1 MVTPRGGLCSS
12 RNITVASSIHDK
24 RAINFV
30 NGDKEALRLVYI
42 EASQN
47 NKRST
52 LPNTSVGLGLEQRMS
67 LIDKLKKLWA
77 WLTPPA
83 KAAADD
89 SPYRELTPVDAEDI
103 ATKYRLREE
112 GARLGAG
119 GVPAID
125 AKGPVGAEASALVEI
140 ETARLA
146 YQAWGSHRLNALD
159 SEIDAW
165 DIRHDINAALIADET
180 FKNKA
185 AALITTE
192 KQVLDQLSAKMTER
206 ENELKKFKEKNQLD
220 RSCMAPTTAAKMLIH
235 AILLFVLIGESFANA
250 TFFQQGLAGGLLD
263 GMTMALVFAAINL
276 LPAYFIGK
284 WLLPYKNHCESNK
297 RLTGYL
303 GIALWIFLAI
313 IIALIVAHYRNALIA
328 QSDDPA
334 TQAWNS
340 LFGSPFSLG
349 NLNSLMLF
357 ILSLFFSLIA
367 LIDGYKTV
375 DPYPGYDIVNERL
388 ESAQSDYAEEVN
400 EVLASL
406 EGFKKEE
413 LDKVNSTVHR
423 SSGVNGA
430 LAALINEKESAG
442 QRLQAAMTH
451 ASAAADAVVQ
461 IFRAENSLARRP
473 GEDPKYFSKS
483 PELKKIEIPNFD
495 TTQSVALRDELSDKV
510 TELVDQAQ
518 NIVQRIEKAFNSDYN
533 TLKPLAE
540 QFK

>member
-1 MVTPRGGLCSS
+1 ML
-12 RNITVASSIHDK
+12 I
-24 RAINFV
+24 
-30 NGDKEALRLVYI
+30 
-42 EASQN
+42 
-47 NKRST
+47 
-52 LPNTSVGLGLEQRMS
+52 
-67 LIDKLKKLWA
+67 IDKLKKIWA
-77 WLTPPA
+77 WLTPPSIR
-83 KAAADD
+83 AAED
-89 SPYRELTPVDAEDI
+89 SPYRELTPVNVEDI

-119 GVPAID
+119 AVPAVD

-165 DIRHDINAALIADET
+165 DIRHEINAALIADET

-192 KQVLDQLSAKMTER
+192 KQVLDQLSARVVER
-206 ENELKKFKEKNQLD
+206 ERELRKFKEKNQLD
-220 RSCMAPTTAAKMLIH
+220 RSCLEPTTAAKMLIH
-235 AILLFVLIGESFANA
+235 AILLFVLVGESFANA

-263 GMTMALVFAAINL
+263 GMGMALVFAAINL
-276 LPAYFIGK
+276 APAYFIGK
-284 WLLPYKNHCESNK
+284 WLLPYKNHCEGGK
-297 RLTGYL
+297 RTTGYL
-303 GIALWIFLAI
+303 GIALWTLLAVV
-313 IIALIVAHYRNALIA
+313 IALIVAHYRNALIA

-340 LFGSPFSLG
+340 LFGHPFALG

-357 ILSLFFSLIA
+357 IMSIFFSLVA

-375 DPYPGYDIVNERL
+375 DPYPGYGIVHERL
-388 ESAQSDYAEEVN
+388 ESAQNDYAEEVN
-400 EVLASL
+400 GVLESL
-406 EGFKKEE
+406 ETFKKEE
-413 LDKVNSTVHR
+413 LDKVNATVHR

-451 ASAAADAVVQ
+451 ASAAADAVAQV
-461 IFRAENSLARRP
+461 FRAENSLARRP
-473 GEDPKYFSKS
+473 GEDPKYFTKS
-483 PELKKIEIPNFD
+483 PELKKIEIPSFD
-495 TTQSVALRDELSDKV
+495 TSQSVTLRNELGQKV
-510 TELVDQAQ
+510 TQLVDQAQ
-518 NIVQRIEKAFNSDYN
+518 NIVQRIEKAFNQDYN

>member
-1 MVTPRGGLCSS
+1 ML
-12 RNITVASSIHDK
+12 
-24 RAINFV
+24 
-30 NGDKEALRLVYI
+30 
-42 EASQN
+42 
-47 NKRST
+47 
-52 LPNTSVGLGLEQRMS
+52 S
-67 LIDKLKKLWA
+67 LSHRLKKLLG
-77 WLTPPA
+77 WLTPPT
-83 KAAADD
+83 KALAEE
-89 SPYRELTPVDAEDI
+89 SRYRELSPVDVEDI
-103 ATKYRLREE
+103 AAKYRLREE

-119 GVPAID
+119 AVPAID
-125 AKGPVGAEASALVEI
+125 ARGPVGAEASALVEI
-140 ETARLA
+140 ETARLT

-159 SEIDAW
+159 SEIDSW

-192 KQVLDQLSAKMTER
+192 KQVLDQLSAKMAER
-206 ENELKKFKEKNQLD
+206 ERELLKFKEKNQLD
-220 RSCMAPTTAAKMLIH
+220 RSCTAPTAAAKMLIH
-235 AILLFVLIGESFANA
+235 AILLIILILESFANA

-263 GMTMALVFAAINL
+263 GMTMALAFAAINL

-284 WLLPYKNHCESNK
+284 SLLPYKNHCESNK
-297 RLTGYL
+297 RVIGYL
-303 GIALWIFLAI
+303 GIALWILIAVV
-313 IIALIVAHYRNALIA
+313 IALIVAHYRNALIT

-340 LFGSPFSLG
+340 LFGSPFALG

-357 ILSLFFSLIA
+357 MLSVFFSLIA
-367 LIDGYKTV
+367 LVDGYKTV
-375 DPYPGYDIVNERL
+375 DPYPGFGIVTERL
-388 ESAQSDYAEEVN
+388 ESAQNDKAEEVN
-400 EVLASL
+400 SVLASL
-406 EGFKKEE
+406 EAFKKEE

-451 ASAAADAVVQ
+451 ASAAAEALVQ

-473 GEDPKYFSKS
+473 GEDPKYFSRI
-483 PELKKIEIPNFD
+483 PELKKIELPNFD
-495 TTQSVALRDELSDKV
+495 TSQSIALRDDLSENV
-510 TELVDQAQ
+510 TKLVDQAQ
-518 NIVQRIEKAFNSDYN
+518 SIVQRIEKAFNSDYN

>member
-1 MVTPRGGLCSS
+1 
-12 RNITVASSIHDK
+12 
-24 RAINFV
+24 
-30 NGDKEALRLVYI
+30 
-42 EASQN
+42 
-47 NKRST
+47 
-52 LPNTSVGLGLEQRMS
+52 MS
-67 LIDKLKKLWA
+67 LTDKFRKMWS

-83 KAAADD
+83 QTLVDE
-89 SPYRELTPVDAEDI
+89 SPYAELTPVDAEVI
-103 ATKYRLREE
+103 AAKYRLREE
-112 GARLGAG
+112 GVRLGAG
-119 GVPAID
+119 GVPAVD

-165 DIRHDINAALIADET
+165 DIRHDINAAMIADET

-192 KQVLDQLSAKMTER
+192 KQVLDQLSEKMTQCES
-206 ENELKKFKEKNQLD
+206 ELKKFKEKNQID
-220 RSCMAPTTAAKMLIH
+220 RSCMAPTAAAKMLRH
-235 AILLFVLIGESFANA
+235 AVLLFVLVLESYANA

-284 WLLPYKNHCESNK
+284 SLIPYKNHCQANN

-303 GIALWIFLAI
+303 GIALWVILAV
-313 IIALIVAHYRNALIA
+313 IIALVVAHYRNALIA

-340 LFGSPFSLG
+340 LFGNAFSLG

-357 ILSLFFSLIA
+357 MLSIFFSLIA
-367 LIDGYKTV
+367 LIDGYRTV
-375 DPYPGYDIVNERL
+375 DPYPGYGVVSERL

-400 EVLASL
+400 GVLEAL
-406 EGFKKEE
+406 EALKKEE
-413 LDKVNSTVHR
+413 LDKVNSTVRR
-423 SSGVNGA
+423 SSGVNAA

-483 PELKKIEIPNFD
+483 PELKIIQIPNFE
-495 TTQSVALRDELSDKV
+495 TTGSVALRDELSDKV

-540 QFK
+540 QFN

>member
-1 MVTPRGGLCSS
+1 MFL
-12 RNITVASSIHDK
+12 
-24 RAINFV
+24 INKF
-30 NGDKEALRLVYI
+30 
-42 EASQN
+42 
-47 NKRST
+47 
-52 LPNTSVGLGLEQRMS
+52 
-67 LIDKLKKLWA
+67 KKIWS

-83 KAAADD
+83 KTPVDET
-89 SPYRELTPVDAEDI
+89 PYAELTPVDAEVI
-103 ATKYRLREE
+103 AAKYQLREE

-125 AKGPVGAEASALVEI
+125 ARGPVGAEAVALLEI

-159 SEIDAW
+159 SEIAAW
-165 DIRHDINAALIADET
+165 DIRHDINAAMSADET

-185 AALITTE
+185 TALITTE

-206 ENELKKFKEKNQLD
+206 ESELKKFKEKNQLD
-220 RSCMAPTTAAKMLIH
+220 RSCMAPTAAAKMLIH
-235 AILLFVLIGESFANA
+235 AVLLFVLVAESYANA

-284 WLLPYKNHCESNK
+284 SLLPYKNHCQSNK

-303 GIALWIFLAI
+303 GIALWAILAV

-340 LFGSPFSLG
+340 LFGNPFSLG

-357 ILSLFFSLIA
+357 MLSIFFSLIA

-375 DPYPGYDIVNERL
+375 DPYPGYGIVSERL
-388 ESAQSDYAEEVN
+388 ESAQSDYAAEVN
-400 EVLASL
+400 GVLDSL
-406 EGFKKEE
+406 EALKKEQ
-413 LDKVNSTVHR
+413 LDKINSTVRR
-423 SSGVNGA
+423 SSGVNGT
-430 LAALINEKESAG
+430 LAALINEKESAD
-442 QRLQAAMTH
+442 QRLQAAMTY

-483 PELKKIEIPNFD
+483 PELKEISIPNFN

-518 NIVQRIEKAFNSDYN
+518 NIAQRIERAFNSDYN

-540 QFK
+540 QFI

>member
-1 MVTPRGGLCSS
+1 
-12 RNITVASSIHDK
+12 
-24 RAINFV
+24 
-30 NGDKEALRLVYI
+30 
-42 EASQN
+42 
-47 NKRST
+47 
-52 LPNTSVGLGLEQRMS
+52 MS
-67 LIDKLKKLWA
+67 LSRALKKLFG
-77 WLTPPA
+77 WLTPPT
-83 KAAADD
+83 KAPAEE
-89 SPYRELTPVDAEDI
+89 SPYRELAPVEVEAI
-103 ATKYRLREE
+103 AAKYRLREE

-119 GVPAID
+119 AVPAID

-192 KQVLDQLSAKMTER
+192 KQALDQLSAKMAER
-206 ENELKKFKEKNQLD
+206 ERELQKFKEKNQLD

-235 AILLFVLIGESFANA
+235 AILLIILIVESIANA

-263 GMTMALVFAAINL
+263 GMTMALAFAAINL

-284 WLLPYKNHCESNK
+284 SLLPYRNHCESNK
-297 RLTGYL
+297 RVIGYA
-303 GIALWIFLAI
+303 GIALWIVIAVV
-313 IIALIVAHYRNALIA
+313 IALIVAHYRNALIT

-340 LFGSPFSLG
+340 LFGGPFALG

-357 ILSLFFSLIA
+357 ILSVFFSLIA
-367 LIDGYKTV
+367 LVDGYKTV
-375 DPYPGYDIVNERL
+375 DPYPDFGVVTERL
-388 ESAQSDYAEEVN
+388 ESAQNDYAEEVN
-400 EVLASL
+400 SVLASL
-406 EGFKKEE
+406 EAFKKEE

-451 ASAAADAVVQ
+451 ASAAAEALVQ

-473 GEDPKYFSKS
+473 GEDPKYFSS
-483 PELKKIEIPNFD
+483 TPELKKIELPNFD
-495 TTQSVALRDELSDKV
+495 TSQSIALRDDLSENV
-510 TELVDQAQ
+510 TKLVDQAQ
-518 NIVQRIEKAFNSDYN
+518 SIVQRIEKAFNSDYN
-533 TLKPLAE
+533 TLKPLSE

>member
-1 MVTPRGGLCSS
+1 
-12 RNITVASSIHDK
+12 
-24 RAINFV
+24 
-30 NGDKEALRLVYI
+30 
-42 EASQN
+42 
-47 NKRST
+47 
-52 LPNTSVGLGLEQRMS
+52 MS
-67 LIDKLKKLWA
+67 LSQTLKKLFG
-77 WLTPPA
+77 WLTPPQ
-83 KAAADD
+83 KAPSEE
-89 SPYRELTPVDAEDI
+89 SPYRELTPVDAE
-103 ATKYRLREE
+103 AVAAKYRLREE

-119 GVPAID
+119 AVPAID
-125 AKGPVGAEASALVEI
+125 AKGPIGAEASALVEI

-146 YQAWGSHRLNALD
+146 YQTWGSHRLNALD

-192 KQVLDQLSAKMTER
+192 KQVLDQLSAKMAER
-206 ENELKKFKEKNQLD
+206 ERELQKFKEKNQLD
-220 RSCMAPTTAAKMLIH
+220 RSCIAPTAAAQWLIH
-235 AILLFVLIGESFANA
+235 AILLLILIIESFANA
-250 TFFQQGLAGGLLD
+250 TFFQQGMAGGFLD

-284 WLLPYKNHCESNK
+284 WLLPYKNHCEPNK
-297 RLTGYL
+297 RATGYF
-303 GIALWIFLAI
+303 GIALWIFIAV

-340 LFGSPFSLG
+340 LFGSPFALG

-357 ILSLFFSLIA
+357 IVSVFFSLIA

-375 DPYPGYDIVNERL
+375 DPYPGYGIVTERL
-388 ESAQSDYAEEVN
+388 DSAQNDYAEEVN
-400 EVLASL
+400 GVLAAL
-406 EGFKKEE
+406 EAFRKEE
-413 LDKVNSTVHR
+413 LDKINSTVHR

-451 ASAAADAVVQ
+451 ASAAANALVQ

-473 GEDPKYFSKS
+473 GEDPTYFSRV
-483 PELKKIEIPNFD
+483 PELKKIELPNFD
-495 TTQSVALRDELSDKV
+495 TTQSIALRDDLSEKV
-510 TELVDQAQ
+510 TQLVDQAQ
-518 NIVQRIEKAFNSDYN
+518 NIVQRIEKAFNSEYN